1 MNGEKKFFLD
11 SNENLK
17 SVLKAVGAAKEK
29 ELTIV
34 LPHDSVFGKNLD
46 NFEALKKELKKSK
59 KSVAFESVNENILQ
73 LAEIAGFRVTHPLFQ
88 REERI
93 FSDILPNNSGHLNS
107 IAIPKKIEI
116 ADNSEEKEEEEEEE
130 EISFSAN
137 DTKNEAIEGEVPPER
152 IYISKKK
159 RVRQPINSRRL
170 FFRVLIGA
178 GFAGMIFLVL
188 TFLPKATI
196 NLSLK
201 KFETSFEKPV
211 EASVD
216 IKKTEIRN
224 GKVFLAGELL
234 VAKKNIQMS
243 FTASGRENVEAKAS
257 GKLTVFNT
265 FGSQPQS
272 LVATTRFL
280 SPDGKIFRLDKAV
293 TIPAAKIVNG
303 KIEPSSIEVA
313 VTAEKAGTDYN
324 LAASADKWRIPG
336 FQGTPKYDGFFAEAK
351 SGLAGGFI
359 GEKAVPTA
367 DDLQKAKI
375 AVEEALKGN
384 LLNQLAV
391 LMEDDLK
398 LLPEGQSFSLTSFQV
413 NDVGADGQFGIFAEG
428 ELRYFVFIEND
439 LKSVLAEDLRKSI
452 EGGQDLN
459 IELSSF
465 QAEYQN
471 NKFDLNKGSTTFLY
485 KGDIIFRPAFNTA
498 SFIDQVSGLSED
510 QLREKMLAIP
520 GLEKGKI
527 SLWPFWVKSAPPRS
541 ERIVLNIE

>member
-17 SVLKAVGAAKEK
+17 SVLKAVSAAKEK

-46 NFEALKKELKKSK
+46 NFESLKKELKKSK

-73 LAEIAGFRVTHPLFQ
+73 LAEIAGFRITHPLFQ

-116 ADNSEEKEEEEEEE
+116 SDNSEEKEEEEEEE
-130 EISFSAN
+130 IDFSAA
-137 DTKNEAIEGEVPPER
+137 DAKNEANEGEVPPER
-152 IYISKKK
+152 IYVSKKK
-159 RVRQPINSRRL
+159 RIRQPINSRRL
-170 FFRVLIGA
+170 FFRILIGA
-178 GFAGMIFLVL
+178 GFAGLIFLVL

-216 IKKTEIRN
+216 IKKTEIKN

-234 VAKKNIQMS
+234 VAKKNIQMN
-243 FTASGRENVEAKAS
+243 FAASGRENVEAKAK

-293 TIPAAKIVNG
+293 TIPAAKIVSG

-351 SGLAGGFI
+351 SALSGGFI
-359 GEKAVPTA
+359 GEKAVPTVE
-367 DDLQKAKI
+367 DLQKAKTAI
-375 AVEEALKGN
+375 EEALKGN

-391 LMEDDLK
+391 LMENDLK
-398 LLPEGQSFSLTSFQV
+398 LLPEAQSFSLTSFQV

-428 ELRYFVFIEND
+428 ELRYFVFKEND
-439 LKSVLAEDLRKSI
+439 LKSVLTEDLKKSI

-465 QAEYQN
+465 QADYQN
-471 NKFDLNKGSTTFLY
+471 KKFDLAKGSTSFLY
-485 KGDIIFRPAFNTA
+485 KGDIVFRPAFNTA